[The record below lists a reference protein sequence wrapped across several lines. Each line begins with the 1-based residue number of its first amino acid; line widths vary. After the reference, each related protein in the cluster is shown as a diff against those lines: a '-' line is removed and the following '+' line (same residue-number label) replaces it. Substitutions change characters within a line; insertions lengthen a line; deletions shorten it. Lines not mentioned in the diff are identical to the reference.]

1 MSIPET
7 DSSARSWFRSANCD
21 ARYGAALLGVLG
33 LLAALAAIGEP
44 GRVAL
49 DYDRDALARYQLW
62 RLLTAHLVHLG
73 WRHTL
78 LNGAGVIVLWV
89 LFAREFTPAR
99 WVWIAL
105 LAALFIDLSLWLRHP
120 EILWYL
126 GASGVLHGVWA
137 AGACALYRRADNLGA
152 ALLLLLVVKLIYEQQ
167 SGDSLFDRD
176 LRLVPAAHLAGALGG
191 LIGAVLPRL
200 KAKSL

>member
-1 MSIPET
+1 MKPTRT
-7 DSSARSWFRSANCD
+7 DSSSQSWFRSANCD

-44 GRVAL
+44 ARAAL
-49 DYDRDALARYQLW
+49 DYDRDALAHYQLW

-73 WRHTL
+73 WRHAM
-78 LNGAGVIVLWV
+78 LNGAGVIVLWA

-99 WVWIAL
+99 WVWIGL
-105 LAALFIDLSLWLRHP
+105 LAALSIDLSLWLRHP

-137 AGACALYRRADNLGA
+137 AGACAVYRRADSLGA
-152 ALLLLLVVKLIYEQQ
+152 ALLLLLLVKLIYEQQ

-176 LRLVPAAHLAGALGG
+176 LRLAPAAHLAGALGG

-200 KAKSL
+200 EAKSL